1 MKRFTLKEAKA
12 LGKQFVE
19 ELQEEFGIK
28 FIYWYIGSIRD
39 GKYKPG
45 KSDIDMV
52 ILPDESCDYGKIALR
67 MAHKMEEYKKFG
79 TVFKKGRDISLIDP
93 LIIFNTD
100 MIHKL
105 REEYYKS
112 R

>member
-1 MKRFTLKEAKA
+1 LKNKKLENERFLSIDFLYAFVVTEGADEGKGEGV
-12 LGKQFVE
+12 LGFMTKT
-19 ELQEEFGIK
+19 GMSPMI
-28 FIYWYIGSIRD
+28 
-39 GKYKPG
+39 
-45 KSDIDMV
+45 
-52 ILPDESCDYGKIALR
+52 GKIALR